1 MTRIFI
7 AIEQHFVEYQGNIYT
22 DIAFSYSYWKEY
34 LQIFDE
40 VCPIGRVRKVTTL
53 PKGWQRADGPNVCFI
68 SIVDYVGFWDL
79 LTKMP
84 RVLLGCWRATRGHGA
99 WLLRAGTIATFCWF
113 FLRLRG
119 KPYSMEMVG
128 HAGESVLAVRNVQY
142 FGLQRL
148 IALIGHALCRA
159 EAKNATCVSYVSE
172 YVRRLYPNSDRSK
185 AWTFSSVRVDEG
197 VIGSPR
203 TAKEFEVEHFHI
215 ISVGRLEPEKGHRFL
230 IEAVR
235 RLSDQG
241 HSIHATVV
249 GPGKEVDNLRQSV
262 EERGLSGRIS
272 ICGAI
277 PWGSELFAKLD
288 EASLFVLPS
297 LTEGMPR
304 SLIEAMARGLP
315 AIGSDVG
322 GIKELLP
329 EEYRVP
335 PRDVKAL
342 AGKIVEVIDDFE
354 QLAKM
359 SQTNFAKA
367 KEYRLEIMNQRKM
380 EFWQSIKRN
389 CC

>member
-7 AIEQHFVEYQGNIYT
+7 AIEHHFVEYQVNIYT

-84 RVLLGCWRATRGHGA
+84 RALLGCWRATRGHGA
-99 WLLRAGTIATFCWF
+99 WLLRAGTIATLCWF

-119 KPYSMEMVG
+119 KPYAMEVVG
-128 HAGESVLAVRNVQY
+128 HAGESVLTVRNVQY
-142 FGLQRL
+142 FGLQRF
-148 IALIGHALCRA
+148 IALIGHSLCRA
-159 EAKNATCVSYVSE
+159 EAKNATCVSYISE

-185 AWTFSSVRVDEG
+185 AWFFSSVKVDEE

-235 RLSDQG
+235 RLRDQG
-241 HSIHATVV
+241 HSIHATIV
-249 GPGKEVDNLRQSV
+249 GPGKEIDNLRQSV
-262 EERGLSGRIS
+262 EEKGLSGRIN
-272 ICGAI
+272 ICGTI
-277 PWGSELFAKLD
+277 PWGSELFAELD
-288 EASLFVLPS
+288 KAQLFILPS
-297 LTEGMPR
+297 LTEGLGR
-304 SLIEAMARGLP
+304 ALIEAMARGLP
-315 AIGSDVG
+315 AIGSDTG
-322 GIKELLP
+322 GIKELLYHK
-329 EEYRVP
+329 YRVEP
-335 PRDVKAL
+335 GNSKAL
-342 AGKIVEVIDDFE
+342 AEKIASVLACPEELAAMSKANFE
-354 QLAKM
+354 
-359 SQTNFAKA
+359 KA
-367 KEYRLEIMNQRKM
+367 LEHKLEIMNQRKM